1 MMLPP
6 DLHFAKGILPT
17 FSPSGDLYKL
27 QDLGAKLHTIAW
39 LHYEFKAFRMGEN
52 VGNDDNK
59 KT

>member
-6 DLHFAKGILPT
+6 DLHFPKGVLST

-27 QDLGAKLHTIAW
+27 QDLGPKLHLITW
-39 LHYEFKAFRMGEN
+39 LHDKFKAFRMGEN
-52 VGNDDNK
+52 VDNDDNK